1 MRKYGLSN
9 VNRRDAALRSPSPWS
24 ERINQGIKESRDCG
38 LERYW
43 KERGNMKHKN
53 KLVEQQV

>member
-9 VNRRDAALRSPSPWS
+9 VNRRDVALLSPSPWS

-53 KLVEQQV
+53 K